1 MKDATLTSFCNYKAK
16 PPRSLSDEEFEAFQN
31 LSKNTNLGIQNSDKG
46 NLVVILKKD
55 VYILD
60 IDVYKHIES
69 LLSDN
74 AKFEKVDPK
83 KGLLNF
89 TVNHEKQIN
98 KF

>member
-16 PPRSLSDEEFEAFQN
+16 PPRSLSDEKFEAFQN

-55 VYILD
+55 VYILE